1 MEYELLEYDIVYFRY
16 VHHLYILSGRGGK
29 WKTWEKVWVE
39 IEKNE
44 RWIEEW
50 KKKKNEETK
59 RQNEM
64 MRDCCLTSS
73 GKYNAYSGQE
83 HVIVI
88 EISTLLC
95 NRPTR

>member
-1 MEYELLEYDIVYFRY
+1 MKNLRKG
-16 VHHLYILSGRGGK
+16 LSGNRK
-29 WKTWEKVWVE
+29 KMNDEL
-39 IEKNE
+39 KNE
-44 RWIEEW
+44 
-50 KKKKNEETK
+50 KKNEETK

-73 GKYNAYSGQE
+73 GKYNAYSGRE

-95 NRPTR
+95 TRPTR